1 MPALLNPARKKRRY
15 VLKNLPPHEH
25 SRPENDSPRLPALLS
40 PPRTRRKKIV
50 PRLRKRSAPRRRTN
64 SPPLQPH
71 GREETCNDYRMLRM
85 LWRQTPAWRRIEGKL
100 KTQNCKMG
108 ASLHGKPLRVAMY
121 AVPLSLHCTVRSFCF
136 TKWLSMQRLRRRSQR
151 LRSPVIRTSFCRG
164 NFLLVLACP
173 HIPNLRLLE
182 DRLQGG

>member
-15 VLKNLPPHEH
+15 VLADLPPHEH
-25 SRPENDSPRLPALLS
+25 SRPENDRSRLPALLS
-40 PPRTRRKKIV
+40 PPRTWSAPDM

-71 GREETCNDYRMLRM
+71 GREETCTRDRLFRML
-85 LWRQTPAWRRIEGKL
+85 QGEPARTRIKGKL

-108 ASLHGKPLRVAMY
+108 ASLRGKPLRVAMY

-136 TKWLSMQRLRRRSQR
+136 TKWLTMQRLWRRSQR
-151 LRSPVIRTSFCRG
+151 LRSPVIRFSFCRG
-164 NFLLVLACP
+164 SFLP
-173 HIPNLRLLE
+173 
-182 DRLQGG
+182 G